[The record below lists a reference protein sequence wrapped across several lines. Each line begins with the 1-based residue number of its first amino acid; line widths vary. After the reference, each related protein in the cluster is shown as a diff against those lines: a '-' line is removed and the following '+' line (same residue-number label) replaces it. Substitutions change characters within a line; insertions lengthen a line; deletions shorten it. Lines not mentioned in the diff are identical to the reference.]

1 MRYMFKF
8 PDIGEGLEEGKII
21 EWYVD
26 KGQTIESGDPL
37 VKMETDKVVTDI
49 PSPKNGVIVQRFG
62 GIGDTI
68 KVGSVLVEI
77 EMEGIAGAEAV
88 TEARKEIPAA
98 HKEEV
103 EEKGFGVVG
112 TIEVAGDGA
121 YLPSSGEGL
130 YPSINVPMPAG
141 EAPPA
146 AQPRPA
152 LSQALPSNV
161 KVLATPVAR
170 AIAKDLGIQISAV
183 KGTGPAGRVT
193 RKDIEQYHSS
203 KTYLTDQAPGSAP
216 SAQVAQTDRIT
227 IKPISMI
234 RKTIA
239 RNMTRSKQ
247 NAVHMSVMDEIEIT
261 PLVEGRSRLNKSLED
276 KGVRLSYLPF
286 VIKAVALSLKHHPD
300 LNAELDLEGDRIIYK
315 NYYNI
320 GIAVDTDE
328 GLVVPVIRDA
338 DQKSLVTIAAELAEI
353 AVKAKDR
360 KLTINDMKEGSF
372 TITSYGSIGGYFA
385 VPVIN
390 YPQVG
395 ILGVGRITQ
404 KPVVVG
410 TEIKIGNVMPISM
423 SVDHRMVDG
432 GEASRFLNEVLSYL
446 KDPLLL
452 MANLGGEA

>member
-21 EWYVD
+21 QWYVEN
-26 KGQTIESGDPL
+26 GQSISSGDPL

-49 PSPKNGVIVQRFG
+49 PSPKTGVIVQRFG
-62 GIGDTI
+62 NAGDTI
-68 KVGSVLVEI
+68 HVGSALVEI

-88 TEARKEIPAA
+88 AEAKKGIPAA
-98 HKEEV
+98 HTEVV

-130 YPSINVPMPAG
+130 SAKPEPPKAAVPVPH
-141 EAPPA
+141 
-146 AQPRPA
+146 A
-152 LSQALPSNV
+152 LSDGLPTNV

-170 AIAKDLGIQISAV
+170 AIAKELGIRIEQV
-183 KGTGPAGRVT
+183 KGTGPAGRIT
-193 RKDIEQYHSS
+193 RKDIEQYHSA
-203 KTYLTDQAPGSAP
+203 KGYLNE
-216 SAQVAQTDRIT
+216 AQETKAALQPEQTERLT
-227 IKPISMI
+227 IKPLSMI

-247 NAVHMSVMDEIEIT
+247 SAAHMSVMDEVEISA
-261 PLVEGRSRLNKSLED
+261 LVEGRARLNQSLAD
-276 KGVRLSYLPF
+276 KGVKLSYLPF
-286 VIKAVALSLKHHPD
+286 VIKAVAMALKNHPSL
-300 LNAELDLEGDRIIYK
+300 NSELDLEGDRVIYK

-320 GIAVDTDE
+320 GIAVDTED

-338 DQKSLVTIAAELAEI
+338 DKKSLVKIAAELAEI
-353 AVKAKDR
+353 SLKARDR
-360 KLTINDMKEGSF
+360 KLSTQDMKDGTF
-372 TITSYGSIGGYFA
+372 TITSFGSIGGYFA

-395 ILGVGRITQ
+395 ILGVGKIIQ
-404 KPVVVG
+404 KPVVAG

-432 GEASRFLNEVLSYL
+432 GDVGRFLNEVLSYL

-452 MANLGGEA
+452 MVNLGGEA